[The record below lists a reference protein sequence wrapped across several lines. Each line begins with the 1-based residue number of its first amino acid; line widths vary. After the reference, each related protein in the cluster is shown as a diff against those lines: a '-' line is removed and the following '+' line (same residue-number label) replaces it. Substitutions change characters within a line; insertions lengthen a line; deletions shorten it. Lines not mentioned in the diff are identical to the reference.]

1 MIETILPETFV
12 FPRERI
18 DLVHTDIPLISSVSS
33 FGFGGTNAHVIIE
46 ASQTVPTYKDIR
58 WSTNTFP
65 IEYHN
70 TQDVKSNPI
79 IFDRISTHNVKS
91 QERLFVVGKLPSN
104 IDVTNIT
111 YEVYTTQNTNMA
123 HITHALRFYCDSRN
137 YIYSSEIDVK
147 TIQNL
152 KDIRYLPSC
161 PSIVDTIE
169 DFTNKHKTNSN
180 MCHIRKTQNIT
191 DTTDCLV
198 VGAGITGL
206 LVAEELTKL
215 GKSVVVLERSND
227 VGGVWNFQA
236 NKTSRV
242 NTSEPAYRLIE
253 KDKWNMDH
261 TPTQDFMEDVR
272 TLYQNLCHKVA
283 FHFQTNVTKVDT
295 EKQDKYTVV
304 HYTSANQNNTSI
316 KAQRVFMCVNR
327 RLGSVRRVEYNN
339 ESQFKGH
346 ICYGVQDDVK
356 DLNWKD
362 KTVLILGA
370 GAFRNR
376 KCANRFRV
384 QCEKGDSIKSASW

>member
-1 MIETILPETFV
+1 MKIDVIFQSKTSISENPIACV
-12 FPRERI
+12 RI
-18 DLVHTDIPLISSVSS
+18 VIWIWRHKRSCYYRSI
-33 FGFGGTNAHVIIE
+33 TNR
-46 ASQTVPTYKDIR
+46 SKYKDIQ

-91 QERLFVVGKLPSN
+91 QERLFIVGKLPSN

-180 MCHIRKTQNIT
+180 MCHIRETQNIT

-206 LVAEELTKL
+206 LVAE
-215 GKSVVVLERSND
+215 N
-227 VGGVWNFQA
+227 
-236 NKTSRV
+236 
-242 NTSEPAYRLIE
+242 
-253 KDKWNMDH
+253 
-261 TPTQDFMEDVR
+261 
-272 TLYQNLCHKVA
+272 
-283 FHFQTNVTKVDT
+283 
-295 EKQDKYTVV
+295 
-304 HYTSANQNNTSI
+304 
-316 KAQRVFMCVNR
+316 
-327 RLGSVRRVEYNN
+327 
-339 ESQFKGH
+339 
-346 ICYGVQDDVK
+346 
-356 DLNWKD
+356 
-362 KTVLILGA
+362 
-370 GAFRNR
+370 
-376 KCANRFRV
+376 
-384 QCEKGDSIKSASW
+384 